1 MGNAAELK
9 KVIKTWWEL
18 TYLAQAVI
26 DNEFAEKYNGND
38 LDGIEDA
45 LIEILREYYYTE
57 NDNLEEAER
66 KDRED
71 WKANLQY
78 LFEYKDK
85 LADIA
90 VKMLSDLNSAEELIS
105 KKSLLEN
112 MEKAYA
118 DVEEETPLDPDDY
131 LYLKAVVEKQETII

>member
-1 MGNAAELK
+1 M
-9 KVIKTWWEL
+9 
-18 TYLAQAVI
+18 
-26 DNEFAEKYNGND
+26 
-38 LDGIEDA
+38 
-45 LIEILREYYYTE
+45 
-57 NDNLEEAER
+57 
-66 KDRED
+66 
-71 WKANLQY
+71 
-78 LFEYKDK
+78 FEYKDK

-131 LYLKAVVEKQETII
+131 LYLKAVIEKQETII